1 MMDYDVIILGD
12 YCLDLVFTGLE
23 SMPVLGKEVEA
34 KALSMEP
41 GGACNTA
48 LALHQL
54 GVKTAFAAEFGNDD
68 YSQFV
73 LNRFRNEGFPFDLFK
88 ISDHPVRKITVS
100 LSFPHDRAFVAYYDP
115 SEQIETAL
123 RALGRST
130 ARLVVI
136 PTLFYG
142 PALTLGD
149 TLASLK
155 HMELF
160 MDGNSMDTSTIN
172 KPAIRDALRRVRFY
186 SPNHDEAVR
195 ITGQSNMQTA
205 AKLLGEHCQTVIIK
219 DGANGCWCC
228 DEGKIY
234 YEPGC
239 KVNVV
244 DTTGAGDCFN
254 AGFIK
259 AWLDGKD
266 IRSCLK
272 FANISGALSTQMA
285 GANSYRLRSEE
296 IESKLNSEG
305 K

>member
-1 MMDYDVIILGD
+1 MDFDVIILGD
-12 YCLDLVFTGLE
+12 YCLDLVFTGLP
-23 SMPVLGKEVEA
+23 SMPVLGKEIEA

-73 LNRFRNEGFPFDLFK
+73 LNRFSSEGFPFDLFK

-100 LSFPHDRAFVAYYDP
+100 LSFPQDRAFIAYYDP
-115 SEQIETAL
+115 SQQIETAL
-123 RALGRST
+123 RALTQSS

-149 TLASLK
+149 VLASSRQ
-155 HMELF
+155 MELF
-160 MDGNSMDTSTIN
+160 MDGNSMDASTLD
-172 KPAIRDALRRVRFY
+172 KPAIKHALKRVRFY

-195 ITGQSNMQTA
+195 ITGQEDMKTA
-205 AKLLGEHCQTVIIK
+205 ARMLGEHCQTVIVK
-219 DGANGCWCC
+219 DGANGCWCS
-228 DEGKIY
+228 DEGQIY
-234 YEPGC
+234 YEPGY
-239 KVNVV
+239 KVKVV

-254 AGFIK
+254 AGFVK
-259 AWLDGKD
+259 AWLDGRD
-266 IRSCLK
+266 IRSCMR
-272 FANISGALSTQMA
+272 FANMAGALSTQRA
-285 GANSYRLRSEE
+285 GANSYRLSTAE
-296 IESKLNSEG
+296 IETRLTQETK
-305 K
+305 

>member
-1 MMDYDVIILGD
+1 MDFDVIILGD
-12 YCLDLVFTGLE
+12 YCLDLVFTGLD
-23 SMPVLGKEVEA
+23 SMPVLGREIEA

-54 GVKTAFAAEFGNDD
+54 GIKTGFAAEFGNDD

-73 LNRFRNEGFPFDLFK
+73 LNRFQREDFPFDLFK

-100 LSFPHDRAFVAYYDP
+100 LSFPQDRAFIAYYDP
-115 SEQIETAL
+115 SLQIETAL
-123 RALGRST
+123 RALSKYS
-130 ARLVVI
+130 AKLVVI

-155 HMELF
+155 HMDLF
-160 MDGNSMDTSTIN
+160 MDGNSMDTSTLN
-172 KPAIRDALRRVRFY
+172 KPAIKNALKRVRFY

-195 ITGQSNMQTA
+195 ITGQQDMQIA
-205 AKLLGEHCQTVIIK
+205 ARMLGEYCQTVIVK

-234 YEPGC
+234 YEPAF
-239 KVNVV
+239 KAKVV

-259 AWLDGKD
+259 AWLDGKE

-272 FANISGALSTQMA
+272 FANMAGALSTQGA
-285 GANSYRLRSEE
+285 GANSYRLSQEE
-296 IESKLNSEG
+296 IEKRLNLET